1 MENLQIILSLA
12 GTTLSLFVASI
23 IFLCKMIKGFIAKKK
38 LKNNY
43 VLLDAVAPLMEI
55 AESFF
60 SYSGE
65 EKKEYVLTKVN
76 QFAIENDIKF
86 DVKQISAE
94 IERLIELS
102 KHVNNH

>member
-43 VLLDAVAPLMEI
+43 V
-55 AESFF
+55 
-60 SYSGE
+60 
-65 EKKEYVLTKVN
+65 
-76 QFAIENDIKF
+76 
-86 DVKQISAE
+86 
-94 IERLIELS
+94 
-102 KHVNNH
+102 

>member
-60 SYSGE
+60 FIQRRR
-65 EKKEYVLTKVN
+65 KKGVCFNKGKSVCNRKRYKIRCKAN
-76 QFAIENDIKF
+76 YRGN
-86 DVKQISAE
+86 
-94 IERLIELS
+94 
-102 KHVNNH
+102 